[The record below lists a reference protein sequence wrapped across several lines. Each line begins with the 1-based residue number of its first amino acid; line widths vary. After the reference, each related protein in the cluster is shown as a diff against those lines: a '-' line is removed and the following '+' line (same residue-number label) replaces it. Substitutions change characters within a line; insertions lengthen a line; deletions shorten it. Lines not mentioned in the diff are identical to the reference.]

1 MSKEKTK
8 EFEWNGEKYT
18 ITRFDGDK
26 GLDITLTLTK
36 LFAPVMGTLAN
47 VADKEADMSIL
58 SDLGNVISKSLNVP
72 EVKQLIKDLFSVV
85 LFNNKPINVNSH
97 LSDGRYGLIIPLCK
111 EVIQHNGF
119 LEIIGG
125 FKEMIP
131 PGIE

>member
-1 MSKEKTK
+1 MKNNIK
-8 EFEWNGEKYT
+8 EFEWNGEKYS

-36 LFAPVMGTLAN
+36 LFAPIMGSLAN
-47 VADKEADMSIL
+47 VADKEADMGIL

-85 LFNNKPINVNSH
+85 LYQNKPINVSTH
-97 LSDGRYGLIIPLCK
+97 LADGRYGLIIPLCK

-125 FKEMIP
+125 FKDMMP
-131 PGIE
+131 PAIE